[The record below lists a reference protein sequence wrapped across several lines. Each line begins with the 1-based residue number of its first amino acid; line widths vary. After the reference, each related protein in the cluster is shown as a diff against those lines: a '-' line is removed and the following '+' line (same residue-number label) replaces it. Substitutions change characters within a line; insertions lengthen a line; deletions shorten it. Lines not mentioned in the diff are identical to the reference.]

1 MKAPEHGS
9 LGEEVRAN
17 ADTSGESEYIVKM
30 RAAGD
35 TLEVPFYLPTHRL
48 AKRLWRT
55 AVEHHTFFRL
65 RESENFRPVLPGRP
79 PHARRSFV
87 KRYASFTTGDKL
99 NNYTGR
105 TLSQLVGTPNERT
118 QPTVNRPNRS
128 VIFDERLLCFALRLS
143 LSSSLFC
150 F

>member
-1 MKAPEHGS
+1 MKAPEHSS

-17 ADTSGESEYIVKM
+17 ANISDESEYILKM
-30 RAAGD
+30 RASSD

-65 RESENFRPVLPGRP
+65 RETDSYRPVLPGRP
-79 PHARRSFV
+79 PRARRSFV
-87 KRYASFTTGDKL
+87 KRYASFTTGDQL

-105 TLSQLVGTPNERT
+105 TLSQLIDTQPPNERT
-118 QPTVNRPNRS
+118 QPTIKRPYSMRAS
-128 VIFDERLLCFALRLS
+128 GYFGDGPLSALCSQLL
-143 LSSSLFC
+143 
-150 F
+150 